1 MPKTALTITKDH
13 VIVAITPLLGGARIA
28 NIVVEGEGAVG
39 CILNVNAVE
48 KGDREALAA
57 TIEKAISNM
66 DGVTSANVVMTAE
79 RTDSTPETSKKGNS
93 SAPPKPAPL
102 AGVKQILAISSGKGG
117 VGKSTTAVNI
127 ALALRAQGM
136 DVGLLDLDIFG
147 PSLPT
152 LLGIEGQRPSQNDS
166 KQIVPILA
174 HGMKVLSIGLM
185 VDNNQP
191 IVWRGPRVMGATQQ
205 MLRDTAWGPLDVL
218 VIDMPPGTGDVQ
230 LSMVQNAPITGA
242 VIISTPQDL
251 ALIDARK
258 GIAMFEQMEVPVLGV
273 VENMSTFAC
282 PHCGEESHIF
292 GHGGAAETAGNI
304 GASFLGEIPLHM
316 DIRRLADAGTPIV
329 SEDSSSLAAKAYSAI
344 AEKIAKKLS

>member
-79 RTDSTPETSKKGNS
+79 RTASTPETSKKGNS

>member
-28 NIVVEGEGAVG
+28 NIVVEGEGTVG